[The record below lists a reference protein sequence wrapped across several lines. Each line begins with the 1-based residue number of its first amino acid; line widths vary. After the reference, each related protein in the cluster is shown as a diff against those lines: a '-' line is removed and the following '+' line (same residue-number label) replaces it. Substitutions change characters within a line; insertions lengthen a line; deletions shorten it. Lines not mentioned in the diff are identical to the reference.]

1 MAGGFFAT
9 NLGGMQVLGLEGW
22 RCAFHLVAIVS
33 VTTSVLVMWLA
44 VDPRQKSVVR
54 RCLLR
59 HSECVQSFRTTQF
72 SHPGQEGGAACSLL
86 CQTGAAPSRV
96 KLLGITGLVVRCCCS
111 QRLPLPIK
119 TLHRS
124 RNKRLPGLSICCGI
138 HCGAPVILVVM
149 TGIATLT
156 D

>member
-54 RCLLR
+54 PCLLKKER
-59 HSECVQSFRTTQF
+59 HF
-72 SHPGQEGGAACSLL
+72 SQPPRFPIQAMREVPHAL
-86 CQTGAAPSRV
+86 CCAIPALR
-96 KLLGITGLVVRCCCS
+96 LLG
-111 QRLPLPIK
+111 
-119 TLHRS
+119 
-124 RNKRLPGLSICCGI
+124 LSSWE
-138 HCGAPVILVVM
+138 
-149 TGIATLT
+149 
-156 D
+156 